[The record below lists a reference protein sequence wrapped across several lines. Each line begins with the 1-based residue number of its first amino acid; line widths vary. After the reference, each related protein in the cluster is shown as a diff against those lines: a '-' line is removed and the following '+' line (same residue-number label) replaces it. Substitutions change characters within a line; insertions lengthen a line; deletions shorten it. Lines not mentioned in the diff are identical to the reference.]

1 MSNAETPRPPEP
13 DRPPMG
19 RIFGLL
25 AGLSLIV
32 LVIVLGLSQL
42 FKRVV
47 RDEIYDKELSVV
59 SKDLLEARARDEG
72 HLTGYALIDQ
82 KQGLYQIPITRAMD
96 KLLADPA
103 LIERLPGAGP
113 PPPPASSQ
121 PAAPRPAASQ
131 PATPQPATPQP
142 ASAPTKQAEGGTK
155 TP

>member
-1 MSNAETPRPPEP
+1 MSNADETQRAPEP

-25 AGLSLIV
+25 AGLSVVV

-59 SKDLLEARARDEG
+59 SKDLQEARARDEG
-72 HLTGYALIDQ
+72 HLTGYAVIDG
-82 KQGLYQIPITRAMD
+82 KQGVYQIPIARAMD
-96 KLLADPA
+96 ELLAHPA
-103 LIERLPGAGP
+103 LIQGFPGASA
-113 PPPPASSQ
+113 ASQ
-121 PAAPRPAASQ
+121 PAASQ
-131 PATPQPATPQP
+131 PAAPTPQPP
-142 ASAPTKQAEGGTK
+142 APAPAPTKQVE